1 MSKKRK
7 LNIQKLF
14 CLISVLFIIAVI
26 LVYGFKMIMNKK
38 VYNKEL
44 IADTIIKNETIKK
57 EGNVYL
63 FKGKDVN
70 NYILVSGMLFR
81 IVKVNV
87 DGSVDVVLSDSINAL
102 GYNSTTNYI
111 DSDINKYLN
120 DVFLSS
126 IDKKYLS
133 KTVICTDVV
142 SDINNYSCKNKNTD
156 NYVKLMDVAD
166 YLNTF
171 DTDSYI
177 ASEEPMWLSS
187 MKDSENAWVVSHNT
201 LAYLNANSNALVRPV
216 ITLKNSLSIVAGTGV
231 KNNPYLLEIKNEIRV
246 GSYVEI
252 DDDMWIVYSITKD
265 KLNLVSYN
273 NINNGVT
280 KYKYSNES
288 IKFTKDDEN
297 SLANYLNTTYYDS
310 LSYKNILQ
318 EFEICT
324 GEYDGKYSNV
334 CSTKEK
340 VKVGVPT
347 VIDLKFSGNNYEYYL
362 SSGNGDKA
370 YYYDLG
376 LYLSQPNLIKPIRP
390 TISIKKP
397 NQVNGK
403 GIYNNPYVIEVK

>member
-1 MSKKRK
+1 MKKKRK
-7 LNIQKLF
+7 INIQKIF
-14 CLISVLFIIAVI
+14 CLISILFILGIVGI
-26 LVYGFKMIMNKK
+26 YSFKMIRNKK
-38 VYNKEL
+38 IYNKEL
-44 IADTIIKNETIKK
+44 IADTIIKNENIVKDGDTYI
-57 EGNVYL
+57 

-70 NYILVSGMLFR
+70 NYILVSNMLFR
-81 IVKVNV
+81 IVKVNI
-87 DGSVDVVLSDSINAL
+87 DGSVDVVLSDNINAL
-102 GYNSTTNYI
+102 GYNSSTNYI

-156 NYVKLMDVAD
+156 YYVKLLDAAD
-166 YLNTF
+166 YLNSF

-177 ASEEPMWLSS
+177 ASEDTMWLSS
-187 MKDSENAWVVSHNT
+187 MKDSENAWAINNNNIVYTDIN
-201 LAYLNANSNALVRPV
+201 NNALVRPV

-231 KNNPYLLEIKNEIRV
+231 KNNPYLLEIKNEISV
-246 GSYVEI
+246 GSYVKI
-252 DDDMWIVYSITKD
+252 NDDMWIVYSVNKD
-265 KLNLVSYN
+265 RLNLVSYN

-288 IKFTKDDEN
+288 TKFTKDEEN

-310 LSYKNILQ
+310 LKYKNLLQ
-318 EFEICT
+318 EFEVCT
-324 GEYDGKYSNV
+324 GEYTNSYSNV

-340 VKVGVPT
+340 VKVGIPT
-347 VIDLKFSGNNYEYYL
+347 VVDLKFSGNNYEYYL
-362 SSGNGDKA
+362 TSGKEGKA
-370 YYYDLG
+370 YYYDSG
-376 LYLSQPNLIKPIRP
+376 LYLSQPSLIKPIRP

-397 NQVNGK
+397 TQVNGK